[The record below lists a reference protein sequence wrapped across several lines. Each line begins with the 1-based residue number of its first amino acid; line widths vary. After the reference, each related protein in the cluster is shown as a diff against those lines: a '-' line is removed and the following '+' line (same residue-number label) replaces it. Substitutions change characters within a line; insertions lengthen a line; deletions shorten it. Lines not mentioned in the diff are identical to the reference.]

1 MLEETTGC
9 ILVADVSDTSKLSNT
24 VGDTAAHQ
32 ALDLCVKLLSALTE
46 QHGGRVVKATDD
58 EVLSLFPD
66 ASRAG
71 AAARDIQLGL
81 REMAPVDKVRLSAR
95 IGLNF
100 GPLVERDGDVFGDTV
115 SFASQL
121 TEIARRGQIVASLDT
136 VQLLAPM
143 QKMDCRRLF
152 SIPVKGREKEVDICE
167 LMWTDTD
174 DATQVV
180 AQHATTDSGD
190 QLRLVHRTRV
200 VVLTRERDS
209 LVLGRDAAA
218 DLVVADRMAS
228 RAHCRIER
236 RQDEF
241 VLADSSVNGTYLS
254 IDGEREIVLRN
265 EEAQLRRHG
274 FITLGQSRAAASEF
288 VEFFC
293 E

>member
-9 ILVADVSDTSKLSNT
+9 ILVADVSDTSKLSDT

-46 QHGGRVVKATDD
+46 QHGGRVVKATDG

-81 REMAPVDKVRLSAR
+81 QEMAPVDKVRLSVR

-121 TEIARRGQIVASLDT
+121 TEIARRGQIVASIDT

-152 SIPVKGREKEVDICE
+152 SIPVKGRDKEVDICE

-190 QLRLVHRTRV
+190 QLRLVYRTRV

-209 LVLGRDAAA
+209 LVLGRDATA

-241 VLADSSVNGTYLS
+241 MLADSSANGTYLS

-274 FITLGQSRAAASEF
+274 FITLGQSRAAASEL